1 MQEIYKAMIEF
12 QKELSPVVKDSIAT
26 ITPRDG
32 KAKFSYAY
40 AKLEEIIEHVMPILN
55 KHDLGFTQTSRIEGM
70 DNVLQTIIFH
80 KSGEKILSEMFL
92 PVASDAQKTGA
103 AITYFK
109 RYMLQAAL
117 GLATEDDDAQDVKDI
132 KPPRGKQEQAFQGKS
147 VEEIAKDRD
156 AIVNDVKSFLKEKT
170 HGMSL
175 TEGMAFLK
183 KHFQANEMTDLNS
196 RSNEELKRLLSNAMN
211 YKEEKKVST
220 HRFQVDF

>member
-12 QKELSPVVKDSIAT
+12 QKELKPVLKGSEAEIRSA
-26 ITPRDG
+26 G
-32 KAKFSYAY
+32 KPGFSYTY
-40 AKLEEIIEHVMPILN
+40 AKLEEIIEHVTPILN
-55 KHDLGFTQTSRIEGM
+55 KHDMGFTQTSRIEGM

-132 KPPRGKQEQAFQGKS
+132 KPLKGKQEQAFQGKS
-147 VEEIAKDRD
+147 LAQTAEDRIKIED
-156 AIVNDVKSFLKEKT
+156 SIMDFLSTK
-170 HGMSL
+170 
-175 TEGMAFLK
+175 TEGWDKNDKLQFLK
-183 KHFQANEMTDLNS
+183 KHFHANAIADLKT
-196 RSNEELKRLLSNAMN
+196 RSNDELKRLLSNAMN
-211 YKEEKKVST
+211 DVKSVKDVKFEVP
-220 HRFQVDF
+220 F